1 MTVKRDPLDRLFD
14 IGSLAIQTAGTS
26 GTTQAEQRLVGL
38 ENPQAVYELAVRALR
53 RFRGAMSPTAAD
65 VDEEDLLL
73 AILEEVRGIRES
85 LER

>member
-1 MTVKRDPLDRLFD
+1 
-14 IGSLAIQTAGTS
+14 
-26 GTTQAEQRLVGL
+26 
-38 ENPQAVYELAVRALR
+38 
-53 RFRGAMSPTAAD
+53 MSPTAAD